1 MWSTELY
8 CIVGSCLSKLQSS
21 ENIDLL
27 LLLLFYLRDR
37 RVASREARISRQYID
52 RLDER
57 RDERRQC
64 GQGHYKRYLATRER
78 DEEIRTGL
86 AKLLNKEQNPPLR
99 RSIVDPINSK
109 QGIQKAFGIRGMV
122 WEMDLYS

>member
-1 MWSTELY
+1 MCVRDGCGRAFTN
-8 CIVGSCLSKLQSS
+8 VH
-21 ENIDLL
+21 LL